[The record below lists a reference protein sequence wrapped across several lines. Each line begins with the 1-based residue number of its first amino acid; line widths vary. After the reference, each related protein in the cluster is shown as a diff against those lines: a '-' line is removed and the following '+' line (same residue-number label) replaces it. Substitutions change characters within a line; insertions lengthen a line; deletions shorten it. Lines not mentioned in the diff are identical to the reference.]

1 MDYIL
6 ASIFEYNQ
14 VFVLICLMLAVF
26 RVYLEVVQFDFE
38 KLPMTKL
45 MVRTAHPHAAR
56 DFHRMGLYF
65 SIGYILLFGP
75 TFFLS

>member
-38 KLPMTKL
+38 KLPMTRL
-45 MVRTAHPHAAR
+45 MVRASNPKAAY

-75 TFFLS
+75 TFFLA